1 MLLIFATISYIAL
14 IRDFKICNEAG
25 PWKNSRKTAQTL
37 PNSVARRNL
46 STYNEIDDLLLCL
59 NK

>member
-1 MLLIFATISYIAL
+1 MFHTSNFCNILL
-14 IRDFKICNEAG
+14 IRDFEICNEAG

-46 STYNEIDDLLLCL
+46 STYNEIDDLLLV
-59 NK
+59 

>member
-1 MLLIFATISYIAL
+1 MLLIFATISYIVL

-25 PWKNSRKTAQTL
+25 PWKNSLITAQTL

-46 STYNEIDDLLLCL
+46 STYNEIDDLLLV
-59 NK
+59 